1 MELVCKIGVIRVY
14 GLNVF
19 SLLVFAAINIFAAI
33 LLKRSNEAHSRILRI
48 VCVGLLSFNVCRYA
62 LALLSGRGFIFP
74 VEYSSVAYFVVP
86 VILLT
91 GIKKA
96 QSWASYSGII
106 AGFFYYMTLI
116 LAGGKVY
123 ADYRPNDV
131 YISLYCHGS
140 LYLCGLVSLKT
151 NRFKR
156 SDRFLLLGGNACVAL
171 YAYLLRPIAE
181 GKARIFIYELMDGLY
196 VKQLF
201 PESAWGYL
209 MPVYYLLM
217 FGFLLLSVR
226 LFFKLNNMQYEKPL
240 RAGKGSGPVPAAI
253 KTLA

>member
-1 MELVCKIGVIRVY
+1 MGMY

-19 SLLVFAAINIFAAI
+19 SLLVFAAVNIFASV
-33 LLKRSNEAHSRILRI
+33 LLKRSDETKRLILRI
-48 VCVGLLSFNVCRYA
+48 ICFGLLSFNLCRYA

-74 VEYSSVAYFVVP
+74 VEFSSVAYFAVP
-86 VILLT
+86 LILLT
-91 GIKKA
+91 GIRKA
-96 QSWASYSGII
+96 QSWAAYSGIM

-116 LAGGKVY
+116 LAGGGVY
-123 ADYRPNDV
+123 ADYRPNDI

-140 LYLCGLVSLKT
+140 LYLCGLVCFKS
-151 NRFKR
+151 NRFER

-171 YAYLLRPIAE
+171 NACLLRPIAE

-196 VKQLF
+196 VKHLF

-217 FGFLLLSVR
+217 FGFILLSIR
-226 LFFKLNNMQYEKPL
+226 LFFRLNNLQSEKQWRIFYDTRIGK
-240 RAGKGSGPVPAAI
+240 RAF
-253 KTLA
+253 

>member
-1 MELVCKIGVIRVY
+1 MY

-19 SLLVFAAINIFAAI
+19 SLLIFAAVNIFAAM
-33 LLKRSNEAHSRILRI
+33 LLKSSNETRSRILRI
-48 VCVGLLSFNVCRYA
+48 VCAVLLSFNLCRYA
-62 LALLSGRGFIFP
+62 LALLSGMGSIFP

-96 QSWASYSGII
+96 QSWASYSGIM
-106 AGFFYYMTLI
+106 AGFFYFMTLI

-123 ADYRPNDV
+123 ADYRPNDI

-140 LYLCGLVSLKT
+140 LYLCGLVCLKT

-156 SDRFLLLGGNACVAL
+156 SDRFLLLGGNAFVAL

-201 PESAWGYL
+201 PVSAWGYL
-209 MPVYYLLM
+209 MPAYYLLM

-226 LFFKLNNMQYEKPL
+226 LFFELNNAQYEKHL
-240 RAGKGSGPVPAAI
+240 RIRKRNEPVPAAI
-253 KTLA
+253 KMLS